1 MNMQHI
7 RWKHYI
13 HKTSG
18 EKYLGQ
24 YSKKPKHFRDIKIIF
39 CTVIILQKHK
49 YVFYYP
55 YHEKTQGPKY
65 RSTVSP
71 AK

>member
-24 YSKKPKHFRDIKIIF
+24 YLKKPKHFRDI
-39 CTVIILQKHK
+39 Q
-49 YVFYYP
+49 YYFL
-55 YHEKTQGPKY
+55 YSNYTTKTQICFLLPL
-65 RSTVSP
+65 S
-71 AK
+71 